1 MTAMPDKQ
9 ISELKVLISENDI
22 SKKVKNLAENIEKV
36 FPENEEIYVICVLK
50 GSVMFCV
57 DLVKHF
63 SHNIQMEFIRIS
75 SYGHETKSTNN
86 LQAIDLTLPNLHN
99 KNVLIVED
107 IIDTG
112 LTARFLTDLFKIKHS
127 PKQLI
132 FVSLLNK
139 KCARQVDIEPDFY
152 GFEIDDKFVVGYGL
166 DYKGFYRNLP
176 YIGYFP
182 DSKSSEKIS

>member
-1 MTAMPDKQ
+1 MTELDKH
-9 ISELKVLISENDI
+9 IKDLKVLISEKEIQEKLVTFAKDI
-22 SKKVKNLAENIEKV
+22 ENV

-50 GSVMFCV
+50 GSVMFCA

-63 SHNIQMEFIRIS
+63 KNPVQMEFIRIS
-75 SYGHETKSTNN
+75 SYGHEQKSTNN

-112 LTARFLTDLFKIKHS
+112 LTARFLTDLFKIKHH
-127 PKQLI
+127 PKKLV

-139 KCARQVDIEPDFY
+139 KCARQIDIEPDFY

-166 DYKGFYRNLP
+166 DYKGYFRNLP

-182 DSKSSEKIS
+182 N

>member
-1 MTAMPDKQ
+1 MTMPDKN
-9 ISELKVLISENDI
+9 ILDLKVLISEEEIQNKLKI
-22 SKKVKNLAENIEKV
+22 IAKQVEEI
-36 FPENEEIYVICVLK
+36 FPADEDIYVICVLK
-50 GSVMFCV
+50 GSVMFCI

-63 SHNIQMEFIRIS
+63 KHNVQMEFIRIS

-86 LQAIDLTLPNLHN
+86 LQAIDLTLPNLEG

-112 LTARFLTDLFKIKHS
+112 LTARFLTDLFKIKHH
-127 PKQLI
+127 PQKVI

-166 DYKGFYRNLP
+166 DYKGYYRNLP

-182 DSKSSEKIS
+182 PPINYGT

>member
-1 MTAMPDKQ
+1 MIAPDKN
-9 ISELKVLISENDI
+9 INDLKVLISEQEIQNKLKEI
-22 SKKVKNLAENIEKV
+22 SKDIENV
-36 FPENEEIYVICVLK
+36 FPSGEEIYVICVLK
-50 GSVMFCV
+50 GSVMFCA

-63 SHNIQMEFIRIS
+63 KHNIQMEFIRIS
-75 SYGHETKSTNN
+75 SYGHETRSTNN
-86 LQAIDLTLPNLHN
+86 LQAIDLTLPDLHN

-112 LTARFLTDLFKIKHS
+112 LTARFLTDLFKIKHQ
-127 PKQLI
+127 PKKLV
-132 FVSLLNK
+132 FASLLNK
-139 KCARQVDIEPDFY
+139 KCARQIDIEPDFY

-182 DSKSSEKIS
+182 V

>member
-1 MTAMPDKQ
+1 MTMPDKN
-9 ISELKVLISENDI
+9 ILDLKVLISEEEIQNKLKI
-22 SKKVKNLAENIEKV
+22 IAKQVEEI
-36 FPENEEIYVICVLK
+36 FPSDEDIYVICVLK
-50 GSVMFCV
+50 GSVMFCI

-63 SHNIQMEFIRIS
+63 KHNVQMEFIRIS

-86 LQAIDLTLPNLHN
+86 LQAIDLTLPNLEG

-112 LTARFLTDLFKIKHS
+112 LTARFLTDLFKIKHH
-127 PKQLI
+127 PQKVI

-166 DYKGFYRNLP
+166 DYKGYYRNLP

-182 DSKSSEKIS
+182 N

>member
-1 MTAMPDKQ
+1 MPA
-9 ISELKVLISENDI
+9 LN
-22 SKKVKNLAENIEKV
+22 KNLSDLKILITEEEIQSKLKTLSAGIEKLY
-36 FPENEEIYVICVLK
+36 PDDEEIYVICVLK
-50 GSVMFCV
+50 GSLMFCA

-63 SHNIQMEFIRIS
+63 KHSLQMEFIRIS

-86 LQAIDLTLPNLHN
+86 LQAIDLTLPNLKD

-112 LTARFLTDLFKIKHS
+112 LTARFLTDLFKIKHH
-127 PKQLI
+127 PKKLA

-139 KCARQVDIEPDFY
+139 KCARQTDIEPDLY
-152 GFEIDDKFVVGYGL
+152 GFEVDDKFLVGYGL
-166 DYKGFYRNLP
+166 DYKGYFRNLP

-182 DSKSSEKIS
+182 S

>member
-1 MTAMPDKQ
+1 MIDLDKD
-9 ISELKVLISENDI
+9 IKDLKVLISEEQIQEKLKVFAND
-22 SKKVKNLAENIEKV
+22 IEKV
-36 FPENEEIYVICVLK
+36 FPKDEEIYVICVLK
-50 GSVMFCV
+50 GSVMFCA

-63 SHNIQMEFIRIS
+63 SHPVQMEFIRIS
-75 SYGHETKSTNN
+75 SYGHEQKSSNN

-112 LTARFLTDLFKIKHS
+112 LTARFLTDLFKIKHH
-127 PKQLI
+127 PKKLV
-132 FVSLLNK
+132 FTALLNK
-139 KCARQVDIEPDFY
+139 KCARQIDIEPDFY

-166 DYKGFYRNLP
+166 DYKGYYRNLP

-182 DSKSSEKIS
+182 S